1 MKIKNLLLILLSLS
15 TLASCSGGL
24 DLSALPVYTG
34 DHEFHTINKGEHF
47 VRCTDVEFSKYI
59 CLISPITINGRKYNS
74 TKIQS
79 FLKTS
84 KVSKGIDFKNMPI
97 YRADHLI
104 QGIRKKDETILCSD
118 EKFSKALCIKPPI
131 MIDGLKMGASQ
142 IESVVKFYGK

>member
-1 MKIKNLLLILLSLS
+1 MKKLILILLSLS
-15 TLASCSGGL
+15 FLVSCSGGF
-24 DLSALPVYTG
+24 DLSTLPVYRG

-47 VRCTDVEFSKYI
+47 IRCTDEEFSKYI
-59 CLISPITINGRKYNS
+59 CLLSPITINGRKYNA

-79 FLKTS
+79 FIKTN
-84 KVSKGIDFKNMPI
+84 KISKGLDFDNMPI

-118 EKFSKALCIKPPI
+118 ERFSKALCVKPPI